1 MSIYVIEHV
10 KTLNILLIC
19 IVWIINN
26 TCLFVLSSEIVKLS
40 VDIYSDSI
48 HILFIVSFKNII
60 FPPPLSCQF
69 YWNLVFRAAVFVQS
83 WAGTWSFLH
92 WGSRKSQTEWQFV

>member
-19 IVWIINN
+19 IVCIINN

-60 FPPPLSCQF
+60 FPPPFKLSILLEF
-69 YWNLVFRAAVFVQS
+69 GF
-83 WAGTWSFLH
+83 
-92 WGSRKSQTEWQFV
+92 